1 MLRQNIHAVNI
12 AIRRNSLYG
21 IFQRPSPTFILPN
34 NRALL
39 YPYGSIYVQK
49 SPTHPFI
56 PAIQPIIPHC
66 MILWKKP
73 RRLVK

>member
-1 MLRQNIHAVNI
+1 MLRQNIHTVNI

-21 IFQRPSPTFILPN
+21 MFQRPSPTFILPI
-34 NRALL
+34 NRAWLH
-39 YPYGSIYVQK
+39 PYVSIYVQK

-73 RRLVK
+73 CGLVK

>member
-12 AIRRNSLYG
+12 AIRRNSLYSM
-21 IFQRPSPTFILPN
+21 FQRPSPTFILPN

-39 YPYGSIYVQK
+39 YPYGNIYVQK

-56 PAIQPIIPHC
+56 PTIQPIIPDR
-66 MILWKKP
+66 MIL
-73 RRLVK
+73 